1 VAALAP
7 PPIAEAPAPSE
18 MPDINPPT
26 MPQAAPQPAAGGLG
40 AQIMRFGKDA
50 GASVVAGTGSI
61 MQFPGQVYG
70 LATGDF
76 DTMSTRGGEAVRQ
89 FGQSLKS
96 PELQE
101 KERQA
106 QAVIAEAEKDG
117 FGAEVG
123 AVLKTYLSDPV
134 LLANFTVEQLP
145 SLLATMG
152 FGKLAQWGTQ
162 VAAKVAQRGA
172 VSAATLSRAGQA
184 GAITGGAAMQGAS
197 VGDETRDA
205 ILRLPDATFAA
216 SPAFQALVAS
226 GIDPQAAKEQL
237 ALEGARLAGAA
248 GAGISGA
255 TATLLPGVERMG
267 FGQASTQG
275 IIRRVLTGGAAE
287 GFQEGLEEGGG
298 RFAQNVAVQQ
308 IDPDQS
314 LLQGVGAQGTM
325 GALPGAVTGAG
336 VAALSGRED
345 APITPSI
352 AVNGGPPVRVEPT
365 FDAPPQPARRCPL
378 RDRRYRPAARPPL
391 DAALAQRPCRRLG
404 RPAPDRGNRRRAPAA
419 GP

>member
-1 VAALAP
+1 MAAPRAPRFRGTPLEGPKPVAAPAPVAALAP

-134 LLANFTVEQLP
+134 LLATFTVEQLP

-162 VAAKVAQRGA
+162 VAARVAQ
-172 VSAATLSRAGQA
+172 
-184 GAITGGAAMQGAS
+184 
-197 VGDETRDA
+197 D
-205 ILRLPDATFAA
+205 
-216 SPAFQALVAS
+216 
-226 GIDPQAAKEQL
+226 
-237 ALEGARLAGAA
+237 LAGDHMTP
-248 GAGISGA
+248 A
-255 TATLLPGVERMG
+255 TKNMAMTTKIPSRKPLKKSSFMLHP
-267 FGQASTQG
+267 
-275 IIRRVLTGGAAE
+275 AE
-287 GFQEGLEEGGG
+287 
-298 RFAQNVAVQQ
+298 
-308 IDPDQS
+308 
-314 LLQGVGAQGTM
+314 
-325 GALPGAVTGAG
+325 
-336 VAALSGRED
+336 
-345 APITPSI
+345 
-352 AVNGGPPVRVEPT
+352 
-365 FDAPPQPARRCPL
+365 
-378 RDRRYRPAARPPL
+378 
-391 DAALAQRPCRRLG
+391 
-404 RPAPDRGNRRRAPAA
+404 
-419 GP
+419 